1 MSLLLILTASSGCSR
16 ASFRHDASKSSN
28 RIAILTYTNN
38 DEFTNKLV
46 KSMKA
51 SASSQGL
58 TADGYTVFTSVSKSN
73 IEHQA
78 NF

>member
-1 MSLLLILTASSGCSR
+1 MSLLLILIASSSCSR
-16 ASFRHDASKSSN
+16 ASFRHDASKGSN
-28 RIAILTYTNN
+28 RIAILTY
-38 DEFTNKLV
+38 TNKLV

-58 TADGYTVFTSVSKSN
+58 TADGYTGFTSVSKSN